1 MTPIKESTKQPRDI
15 MGLLSN
21 STGNRKKKP
30 LSCQMPRNWDSR
42 SRRHSKKPVVTV
54 GLDPPKMR
62 KKK

>member
-15 MGLLSN
+15 MGQQN
-21 STGNRKKKP
+21 INIGNRKKQT
-30 LSCQMPRNWDSR
+30 LSCQMLRNWGNR